1 VKEEIGIM
9 NILRNKKIMKLEEE
23 FERKKEVVMVME
35 YISGGEL
42 FERVVEDDFKMKE
55 RE

>member
-1 VKEEIGIM
+1 
-9 NILRNKKIMKLEEE
+9 
-23 FERKKEVVMVME
+23 MVME

-55 RE
+55 REWILLMRKICEGVE